1 MRLLDTAVII
11 GALNTG
17 NRYHTESV
25 KHLEELG
32 EGGEARVPVTVL
44 LEADLVMKAGG
55 YAAEERRLTWRA
67 LQGWIRGDRVIPN
80 TITSLHNAVA
90 LQDHGLDYFD
100 SLIASL
106 ALEAGA
112 TVVTT
117 DKAMRDVVDTDW

>member
-1 MRLLDTAVII
+1 MRLLDTVVII

-17 NRYHTESV
+17 NRHHAESV

-32 EGGEARVPVTVL
+32 ESGEARVPVTVL
-44 LEADLVMKAGG
+44 LEADLVMKASG

-67 LQGWIRGDRVIPN
+67 LQGWITAGRVIPN
-80 TITSLHNAVA
+80 TVTSLHNAVA
-90 LQDHGLDYFD
+90 LQEHGLDYFD

-106 ALEAGA
+106 ALEVGA

-117 DKAMRDVVDTDW
+117 DNAMRDVVDTDW